1 MIFRGFFSVAHTDV
15 ATAAVQNGARLIT
28 HLFNAMPQL
37 HHRDPSIIGLLGAS
51 PWLSSPFDP
60 LPVVLPCTLD
70 HLPPFELPGSMH
82 DTGASTP
89 TGHSS
94 SSPQASVEIIEESST
109 HPKRQEAS
117 LSGIVSPSNPPT
129 RKQSRPSLHLDKGQ
143 IADMSFERP
152 HYGLIVD
159 GIHCHPNSVRV
170 RTCCLIDCHHSF
182 SCYNGV
188 VGLFLSS

>member
-1 MIFRGFFSVAHTDV
+1 
-15 ATAAVQNGARLIT
+15 
-28 HLFNAMPQL
+28 
-37 HHRDPSIIGLLGAS
+37 
-51 PWLSSPFDP
+51 
-60 LPVVLPCTLD
+60 
-70 HLPPFELPGSMH
+70 MH
-82 DTGASTP
+82 DAGASTP
-89 TGHSS
+89 TGHSLG
-94 SSPQASVEIIEESST
+94 SPQASVEILGESST

-170 RTCCLIDCHHSF
+170 RILLL
-182 SCYNGV
+182 N
-188 VGLFLSS
+188 

>member
-1 MIFRGFFSVAHTDV
+1 
-15 ATAAVQNGARLIT
+15 
-28 HLFNAMPQL
+28 MPQL

-60 LPVVLPCTLD
+60 SPAVLPCTLD
-70 HLPPFELPGSMH
+70 HFPPFELPTSIH

-89 TGHSS
+89 TGHFSL
-94 SSPQASVEIIEESST
+94 SPQALKKILEESSART
-109 HPKRQEAS
+109 KRQEAL
-117 LSGIVSPSNPPT
+117 LSGIVSPSNLPT

-152 HYGLIVD
+152 YYGLIVD

-170 RTCCLIDCHHSF
+170 RTCCLIDCHPF
-182 SCYNGV
+182 ALKLWV
-188 VGLFLSS
+188 VGLFFSS

>member
-1 MIFRGFFSVAHTDV
+1 
-15 ATAAVQNGARLIT
+15 
-28 HLFNAMPQL
+28 MPQL

-51 PWLSSPFDP
+51 PWLSSPFDLSP
-60 LPVVLPCTLD
+60 AVLPCTLD
-70 HLPPFELPGSMH
+70 QLPPFELPASMH

-89 TGHSS
+89 TGHFSG
-94 SSPQASVEIIEESST
+94 SPQASLEVLEESST
-109 HPKRQEAS
+109 HTKRPEAS
-117 LSGIVSPSNPPT
+117 LSRIVSPANPPT

-170 RTCCLIDCHHSF
+170 CICWLIDYHPF
-182 SCYNGV
+182 I
-188 VGLFLSS
+188 LKL